1 MALTFLSLEEVRS
14 SGVTCECG
22 GWSVNSPLAQDS
34 LGKPDSGTCSQPCR
48 KQMPGTGGC
57 GIPKAA
63 TDPFLPIRL
72 SLMPGE
78 QEPIPLPGLLGQDG
92 KKPRM
97 NGLTRKRVKLRKKV
111 STKQPGFGFVMR
123 SLLMSV
129 LREE

>member
-72 SLMPGE
+72 NHMPGQIPSGPRYVRGGPTGRKSLMD
-78 QEPIPLPGLLGQDG
+78 GLMSKQV
-92 KKPRM
+92 RS
-97 NGLTRKRVKLRKKV
+97 RKRVNSRP
-111 STKQPGFGFVMR
+111 PGFGFVMR

-129 LREE
+129 LKEG